1 MGKPRRTTGAVDGH
15 GDEVRPARARHG
27 SACRPKHE
35 RSNVSGLLHGP
46 DPRRGLW
53 RCAGGEPCGD
63 AGLRGGAASIRGEA
77 PPQLHRL
84 LGRHG
89 NNDQSNNGGT
99 VVAEKIRIGIV
110 GATVTPGG
118 SGWGAN
124 AHVPALRAVPDFEIA
139 AVCTAHEDTA
149 KASAAAFG
157 VDLAFH
163 NIDDMVAHP
172 AVDMV
177 VVCVRVPWHR
187 DLVMA
192 ALRGGKPVFCEWPLG
207 ANLAEAEE
215 MASFAR
221 GRSLR
226 TIVGLQ
232 GRSDPM
238 VRYAHDLVADGYIGE
253 VLTANLSVMTQA
265 TVERGGGRL
274 WQRLSANGANTL
286 TIAGGHGIDAMCA
299 IIGEFSDVSAR
310 ITTRITEWFDMDA
323 KQSVAV
329 DAPDSISVGGRIVGG
344 AEVSVQVA
352 AVPVGASGSRLEIY
366 GREGSLVL
374 VSDGALSTGPNRF
387 YGTKGREAAA
397 EMPVPDKY
405 VLVSEGTPTG
415 SPRNVAQAY
424 AGIADAWAG
433 KPSSAPDFDLAV
445 TRHRLIDAI
454 GRSSREGR
462 SISLQA

>member
-1 MGKPRRTTGAVDGH
+1 M
-15 GDEVRPARARHG
+15 
-27 SACRPKHE
+27 
-35 RSNVSGLLHGP
+35 
-46 DPRRGLW
+46 
-53 RCAGGEPCGD
+53 
-63 AGLRGGAASIRGEA
+63 
-77 PPQLHRL
+77 
-84 LGRHG
+84 
-89 NNDQSNNGGT
+89 
-99 VVAEKIRIGIV
+99 AEKIRIGIV

-232 GRSDPM
+232 GRSDPT
-238 VRYAHDLVADGYIGE
+238 VRYARDLVADGYVGE

-265 TVERGGGRL
+265 G
-274 WQRLSANGANTL
+274 SA
-286 TIAGGHGIDAMCA
+286 
-299 IIGEFSDVSAR
+299 
-310 ITTRITEWFDMDA
+310 
-323 KQSVAV
+323 
-329 DAPDSISVGGRIVGG
+329 
-344 AEVSVQVA
+344 
-352 AVPVGASGSRLEIY
+352 
-366 GREGSLVL
+366 
-374 VSDGALSTGPNRF
+374 
-387 YGTKGREAAA
+387 
-397 EMPVPDKY
+397 
-405 VLVSEGTPTG
+405 
-415 SPRNVAQAY
+415 
-424 AGIADAWAG
+424 
-433 KPSSAPDFDLAV
+433 
-445 TRHRLIDAI
+445 
-454 GRSSREGR
+454 
-462 SISLQA
+462 

>member
-1 MGKPRRTTGAVDGH
+1 M
-15 GDEVRPARARHG
+15 
-27 SACRPKHE
+27 
-35 RSNVSGLLHGP
+35 
-46 DPRRGLW
+46 
-53 RCAGGEPCGD
+53 
-63 AGLRGGAASIRGEA
+63 
-77 PPQLHRL
+77 
-84 LGRHG
+84 
-89 NNDQSNNGGT
+89 
-99 VVAEKIRIGIV
+99 AEKIRIGIV

-232 GRSDPM
+232 GRSDPT
-238 VRYAHDLVADGYIGE
+238 VRYARDLVADGYVGE

-299 IIGEFSDVSAR
+299 ILGEFSDVSAR
-310 ITTRITEWFDMDA
+310 ITTRITEWFDTDA
-323 KQSVAV
+323 KQPVAV
-329 DAPDSISVGGRIVGG
+329 DAPDSISVAGRLMGG

-352 AVPVGASGSRLEIY
+352 AVPVGASGSRLEVY

-374 VSDGALSTGPNRF
+374 VSGGALSTGPNRL

-405 VLVSEGTPTG
+405 VLVPEGTPTG

-445 TRHRLIDAI
+445 TRHQLIDAI
-454 GRSSREGR
+454 ERSSREGR